1 MSARN
6 DVEKARQAAAKSLMA
21 VARHYAA
28 AGIPAI
34 HAPIPAEIE
43 DDAAILRSL
52 NGLDAFRLVV
62 ERQAWIPFS
71 DR

>member
-6 DVEKARQAAAKSLMA
+6 DVERSRKRAAAALMN

-34 HAPIPAEIE
+34 YAPVPAEIE
-43 DDAAILRSL
+43 DDAAILRAL

-62 ERQAWIPFS
+62 ERQAWLPFS

>member
-1 MSARN
+1 MSAKTSQ
-6 DVEKARQAAAKSLMA
+6 EIARASAAKALMA

-52 NGLDAFRLVV
+52 NGLDAFKLVV
-62 ERQAWIPFS
+62 ERQCWLPFS